1 MNVETYDHN
10 LNGIILHT
18 LEAGDPTAACMV
30 FLHGFP
36 ECAFAWHKQLVHFA
50 RQGYRVLAPDQRG
63 YNVSSKPIGIKAYR
77 LEELVSD
84 IVNLIRARAHKKVV
98 LVGHDWGGVVA
109 WQLAISHP
117 EWVQQLVIINIP
129 HPSVFRHT
137 LKTNPKQMAK
147 SSYAAFFQLPG
158 LPEWLS
164 RVFNFAVL
172 ERSLV
177 KTTKKGT
184 FTKDMIAFYKKAW
197 RQPGALTAMLNW
209 YRAFRYNTLSST
221 GILQL
226 PVLLIWGRK
235 DQFLLHQMAQASI
248 ECCAN
253 GKLVMVEESTH
264 WIHHEQPELVNALIQ
279 EFITGH
285 PGER

>member
-1 MNVETYDHN
+1 MDIEIYDHN
-10 LNGIILHT
+10 LSGITLHT
-18 LEAGDPTAACMV
+18 LEAGDPNATCMV

-36 ECAFAWHKQLVHFA
+36 ECGYAWHKQLAHFA

-63 YNVSSKPIGIKAYR
+63 YNVSSKPAGIKAYR
-77 LEELVSD
+77 LQELVSD
-84 IVNLIRARAHKKVV
+84 IVDLIRVRAQKKVV

-109 WQLAISHP
+109 WQLAIDHP
-117 EWVQQLVIINIP
+117 EWVQQLVIINMP

-137 LKTNPKQMAK
+137 LKTSPKQMAR

-172 ERSLV
+172 ERSMV
-177 KTTKKGT
+177 KTAKKGT
-184 FTKDMIAFYKKAW
+184 FTNDVIATYKKAW

-209 YRAFRYNTLSST
+209 YRAFRYNTLS
-221 GILQL
+221 GEGLIQL

-235 DQFLLHQMAQASI
+235 DQFLLPHMAQASI
-248 ECCAN
+248 ERCVN
-253 GKLVMVEESTH
+253 GKLVMVDEATH
-264 WIHHEQPELVNALIQ
+264 WIHHEQPELVNELIQ
-279 EFITGH
+279 EFITRH
-285 PGER
+285 S